1 MKTASWIVIDKAT
14 REAVLETFNQSTAD
28 AINRDKFD
36 VIPSLQYLQQLNA
49 SIRATRNVKEVQA

>member
-14 REAVLETFNQSTAD
+14 GEAVLETFEQSTAD

-36 VIPSLQYLQQLNA
+36 VLPALQYLQQLN
-49 SIRATRNVKEVQA
+49 RNIKEAQK